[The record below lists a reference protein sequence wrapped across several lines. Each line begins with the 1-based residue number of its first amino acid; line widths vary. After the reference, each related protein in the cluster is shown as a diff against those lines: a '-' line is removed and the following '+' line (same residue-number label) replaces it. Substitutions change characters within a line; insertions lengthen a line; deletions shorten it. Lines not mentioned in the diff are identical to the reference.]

1 MRVRGKI
8 AIVVAVLVGL
18 STVTSSA
25 LADSQTTTNAPYTC
39 TTNPSVGTQVASF
52 TVTASDTVDPAT
64 PGTTETYRF
73 TVPFQQAQTPVA
85 ATYKGGNT
93 YWRIPAGFSVTSVTT
108 QQPPGGSPVT
118 SSAQVQGDSI
128 VVTSTANIPLDGQ
141 RYPTPDLVVTGTV
154 TAAAQGAGISWL
166 LPYRL
171 VANVEVQGFG
181 TIVATCTP
189 DAPSTVVARTTVP
202 LGPRPPVPANQNVA
216 LPQDTTKAITLSAT
230 DPDTPQGQ
238 LTYAIETQPTHGA
251 LTGTAPAVTY
261 APQAGYIGPDS
272 FTFRVSDPDG
282 NSAVG
287 TVSINVFPGSVID
300 NTPPTI
306 TLTSPA
312 NGAVYTPGQV
322 VNAAFSCADPTT
334 GIKSCTGTVANGA
347 AISTTVGVHTFVVNA
362 SDNKNNLA
370 RRTVSYRVVD
380 TALVNSAV
388 TSAPINCGSTQPLAP
403 TSIPMT
409 PAAPSQVGTGRAMT
423 FRVTFGAQSVPA
435 LTTATNLRY
444 VFAAPTNGTVTAA
457 TVVAGTGSANAR
469 PGATATVNAGAV
481 TLTLPGPIG
490 SATATAATPFTPPTL
505 QVTITGGT
513 TAGNQVQT
521 RFQRFQAHHVVV
533 AVDQDLDC
541 PAGNSTTPNPVLTS
555 TTIIDTT
562 PPQVLIG
569 TPGNGAVYDQGA
581 TLNANFGCADDRS
594 LSTCTGPVANG
605 APISTSTAGI
615 RSFVVSASDSA
626 GNFAQSFVSYT
637 VLPPTETFTARF
649 PAGSEP
655 LLDLAAA
662 HFGTTRENLPRVAV
676 SAFAYVDSV
685 NPGLAQPTTPPSNS
699 GPIVIGTTYPR
710 SQVPAVIELA
720 SKWGMDPDSFH
731 VLATMVLCYIASVQ
745 S

>member
-18 STVTSSA
+18 STVTTSA

-39 TTNPSVGTQVASF
+39 TTSPNLGNQAAAF

-64 PGTTETYRF
+64 PGATETYRF
-73 TVPFQQAQTPVA
+73 VVPFQQAQPPIA
-85 ATYKGGNT
+85 ATYKGGVVS
-93 YWRIPAGFSVTSVTT
+93 WRIPAGFSVTSVTT
-108 QQPPGGSPVT
+108 QQPPGGSPVS

-154 TAAAQGAGISWL
+154 TSAAQGAGISWL

-171 VANVEVQGFG
+171 VATVDVQGIG
-181 TIVATCTP
+181 PVVATCAP

-230 DPDTPQGQ
+230 DPDTPQNQ
-238 LTYAIETQPTHGA
+238 LTYALETQPAHGT
-251 LTGTAPAVTY
+251 LTGTAPTVTY

-272 FTFRVSDPDG
+272 FSFRVSDPDG

-287 TVSINVFPGSVID
+287 TVSINVFAGSVVD
-300 NTPPTI
+300 NTPPSI
-306 TLTSPA
+306 TLTTPA

-322 VNAAFSCADPTT
+322 VTASYSCADATT
-334 GIKSCTGTVANGA
+334 GIKACTGSRPNGA
-347 AISTTVGVHTFVVNA
+347 ILPTSVGVHTFVVNA

-370 RRTVSYRVVD
+370 RRTISYRVVE
-380 TALVNSAV
+380 TALANSAV
-388 TSAPINCGSTQPLAP
+388 SAIPIDCGSLRPLAP
-403 TSIPMT
+403 TSLPIT
-409 PAAPSQVGTGRAMT
+409 AAAPTQVGTGRTMT
-423 FRVTFGAQSVPA
+423 FRTSFGWQSVPA

-457 TVVAGTGSANAR
+457 TVVAGSGSINAR
-469 PGATATVNAGAV
+469 AGATATVNAGVV
-481 TLTLPGPIG
+481 TLTVPGPIG
-490 SATATAATPFTPPTL
+490 SATSTAATQFAPPTI

-521 RFQRFQAHHVVV
+521 RFQRFQATQVLI
-533 AVDQDLDC
+533 AANQDLDC
-541 PAGNSTTPNPVLTS
+541 PAGNSTTPNPTLTS

-581 TLNANFGCADDRS
+581 TLNASFGCADDRS
-594 LSTCTGPVANG
+594 LSTCTGPVQNG
-605 APISTSTAGI
+605 AAISTSTAGI
-615 RSFVVSASDSA
+615 RSFAVNASDAA
-626 GNFAQSFVSYT
+626 GNTAQSFVSYT
-637 VLPPTETFTARF
+637 VLSPTETFTARF
-649 PAGSEP
+649 PASFEP
-655 LLDLAAA
+655 VLDYTAA
-662 HFGTTRENLPRVAV
+662 FIGTTRENLPRIGV
-676 SAFAYVDSV
+676 SALAYIESLS
-685 NPGLAQPTTPPSNS
+685 PGYASPQPLPSNT
-699 GPIVIGTTYPR
+699 GPIVLATTYPR
-710 SQVPAVIELA
+710 SQVPALIEQA
-720 SKWGMDPDSFH
+720 GRWGMDPDSFH
-731 VLATMVLCYIASVQ
+731 VLATLVLCYIVSVQ